1 VPAPFASPQDFA
13 DFVTPDV
20 DTSNAALLLAYAS
33 ALIRAATP
41 HTDMRVALY
50 ATDPSIPG
58 ALDPMI
64 PRMVCIQVV
73 KRYLTNPTGAS
84 AQTIGP
90 YSVSYV
96 DRYEGTD
103 GSANIRGGLQLTKS
117 DLAALRPY
125 SPRTKVGSIRLAA
138 ALGPQRTAGG
148 WVVEAAELERL
159 AGYPVEGAVSPYGP

>member
-1 VPAPFASPQDFA
+1 VPASFATPQDLANFI
-13 DFVTPDV
+13 PGDV
-20 DTSNAALLLAYAS
+20 DTSNATLLLAYAS
-33 ALIRAATP
+33 ALMRAAAP
-41 HTDMRVALY
+41 HTDTRVAQY
-50 ATDPSIPG
+50 AADPSIPG
-58 ALDPMI
+58 ALDPVI

-84 AQTIGP
+84 AQSIGP

-138 ALGPQRTAGG
+138 ALGPQRTVDG
-148 WVVEAAELERL
+148 WVVESTELERV
-159 AGYPVEGAVSPYGP
+159 AGYPVEGAVSPYDP